1 MNHSEIVSFLWGVAD
16 LIRDSFKRGKYQD
29 VILPLTVLRRID
41 CVLAPT
47 KPKVLAT
54 RAKLKGRL
62 ENLDPQLRKASGY
75 AFYNTSR
82 YDFET
87 LLGDPPN
94 LAANLRNYITGFSPN
109 MREVIEK
116 FDFDNTISKL
126 AEHGLLFQ
134 VVERFKNVDL
144 HPDQVSNTQMGTI
157 FEELI
162 RRFNEALDENPG
174 EHFTPRDVVHLMVD
188 LLLAGDEKRIR
199 CPGAVLTICDP
210 CCGSGGMLTIA
221 KEHIQGT
228 NGRAGISPGADVHLF
243 GQEVNPETF
252 AICKSDLFMKSA
264 DGRDADH
271 VFFGSTLSKDPFD
284 RDFDYQIANP
294 PYGKD
299 WKRDAEAVEAEAE
312 RGERGRF
319 GPGLPRISDGQLLFL
334 EHMLAHMKEPK
345 EGGARVA
352 IIMNGSPLFT
362 GDAGSGE
369 SEIRR
374 HVLENDW
381 LEALIALP
389 EQMFYNTGIATYVW
403 IITNR
408 KAPARRGKVQLIDAT
423 SFWTPMRKSLGDKRR
438 EVPPE
443 KAQEILRLHAAFQEG
458 EFARIYPTAHFG
470 YRKIT
475 VERPL
480 RLNFQASPER
490 VARLDEESAFK
501 NLAVSKKRAGKEKT
515 REEAEGRAEQ
525 ERVRVALAAMP
536 KLLYKDR
543 EPFLEALRKTAG
555 KHDLKLT
562 AAMLKAILSALS
574 ERDET
579 AEICRDAEGHPE
591 PDPELRDTESVP
603 LGESIDAYFERE
615 VKPHVPDAW
624 IDTAIRD
631 PKDHEVGKVGFE
643 INFNRYFY
651 KYTPPRLLKEIEADI
666 RGVETD
672 ILRMLS
678 EVTGSAPDDVPAGT

>member
-16 LIRDSFKRGKYQD
+16 LIRDKFKRGQYQN

-47 KPKVLAT
+47 KQKVLAT
-54 RAKLKGRL
+54 RAKLRGKL
-62 ENLDPQLRKASGY
+62 ENLDPQLRRAAGY

-109 MREVIEK
+109 MHEVVEK
-116 FDFDNTISKL
+116 FHFDSTISQL
-126 AEHGLLFQ
+126 DEHGLLFK
-134 VVERFKNVDL
+134 VVERFKTVDL
-144 HPDQVSNTQMGTI
+144 HPDRISNAQMGTI

-199 CPGAVLTICDP
+199 RPGAVLTICDP

-228 NGRAGISPGADVHLF
+228 NGRPGISPGADVHLF
-243 GQEVNPETF
+243 GQESQPETF

-271 VFFGSTLSKDPFD
+271 IFFGSTLSKDPFS

-299 WKRDAEAVEAEAE
+299 WKADEEAVDAEYEK
-312 RGERGRF
+312 GERGRF

-403 IITNR
+403 VITNR
-408 KAPARRGKVQLIDAT
+408 KTPARRGKVQLIDAT

-438 EVPPE
+438 EVPAE
-443 KAQEILRLHAAFQEG
+443 KAQEILRLHAAFEEG
-458 EFARIYPTAHFG
+458 ESARIYRTAHFG

-490 VARLDEESAFK
+490 IARLDEESAFK
-501 NLAVSKKRAGKEKT
+501 NLAVSKKKAGKEKA
-515 REEAEGRAEQ
+515 REEEEGRAEQ
-525 ERVRVALAAMP
+525 EAVKAMLASMPQMLFRDRAKFVA
-536 KLLYKDR
+536 
-543 EPFLEALRKTAG
+543 ALRKAAV

-562 AAMLKAILSALS
+562 AAMQKAMLSALS

-579 AEICRDAEGHPE
+579 AETCRDAERHPE
-591 PDPELRDTESVP
+591 PDSELRDTESVP

-615 VKPHVPDAW
+615 VKPHVADAW
-624 IDTAIRD
+624 IDTSIRD
-631 PKDHEVGKVGFE
+631 PKDHEVGKVGYE

-651 KYTPPRLLKEIEADI
+651 KYTPPRPLEEIEADI
-666 RGVETD
+666 RGIERD
-672 ILRMLS
+672 IVRMLG
-678 EVTGSAPDDVPAGT
+678 ETTGSGPDDVPVGT